1 MYALFYT
8 NDLRKKVV
16 RRIIDLDNLKKSF
29 DNGSLNGAVVFAR
42 LLGIDDNSQFKEE
55 EFKKNLFLDYGI
67 TCIEWDNLMIFLK
80 YGEINDIDL
89 RGLKSITNI
98 LGGIPSFDVYYKKR
112 LEEKKEEYKPYN
124 PLTPEDDIKKYY
136 LWACLK
142 NFTTES
148 QYDLLKIGYS
158 LCSINIENQY
168 HFYRKK
174 KK

>member
-8 NDLRKKVV
+8 NDLQEKVV

-29 DNGSLNGAVVFAR
+29 DNGPLNGAVVFAR

-67 TCIEWDNLMIFLK
+67 TCNQWDNLMIFLK

-89 RGLKSITNI
+89 GGLKNITNI
-98 LGGIPSFDVYYKKR
+98 LGGIPSFDEYYKKR
-112 LEEKKEEYKPYN
+112 LEGKKHNEEYN

-158 LCSINIENQY
+158 LCSINNEY

-174 KK
+174 K